1 MAVLWV
7 RGRTMRLLRLRW
19 LRLIPWGCI
28 LCPAARSSVHTLP
41 ILWFQYACNGENWCL
56 LLIISVCIRE
66 RRNEAAVTPRSHT
79 CLYLKTLVS
88 FYHPLGTEPWS
99 FYFINGF
106 LNFNVAFIL
115 ALLVLPLTCLMEC
128 LLQKFHG
135 EYFMVSVRQLES
147 QAQRAQISTLLLRGQ
162 LTCQSSFSLL
172 EVKLGSRKVFR
183 VIGKFLELITQFS
196 IDPTTELLCRK
207 NRQ

>member
-1 MAVLWV
+1 MRNWLWPSEKGRRKIISEKEDNEVSWADMIVRYSSTFVWLLTNSHTAVMAVLWV
-7 RGRTMRLLRLRW
+7 RGRTMRLLRSRW
-19 LRLIPWGCI
+19 LKLIPWGCI

-41 ILWFQYACNGENWCL
+41 ILWFQYACNGENWWL
-56 LLIISVCIRE
+56 LLIISVCVRE

-135 EYFMVSVRQLES
+135 ECKTAVRAKHREPGS
-147 QAQRAQISTLLLRGQ
+147 Q
-162 LTCQSSFSLL
+162 
-172 EVKLGSRKVFR
+172 
-183 VIGKFLELITQFS
+183 
-196 IDPTTELLCRK
+196 PYY
-207 NRQ
+207 